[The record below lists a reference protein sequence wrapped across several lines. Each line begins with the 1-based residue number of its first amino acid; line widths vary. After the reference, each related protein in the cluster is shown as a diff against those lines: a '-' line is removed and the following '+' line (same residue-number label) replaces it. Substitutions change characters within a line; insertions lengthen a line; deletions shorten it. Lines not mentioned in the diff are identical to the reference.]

1 MLNQSYM
8 VNEMENQDLEDQ
20 IDDLETETSD
30 LEDQIDDE
38 VELTVDDYNKLKRE
52 HEKATKKLV
61 ELKKQLKTQ
70 TKETP
75 MLTEEKLALREEV
88 SEFLLD
94 NKDYKEYKT
103 DLLKYREQ
111 GFSIKQAIALI
122 EADDKTIE
130 NRKKLQ
136 SMNITSWEPSTKK
149 DTYTQSEIAKMP
161 LEQRAKIYEWVKS
174 WKYKVTA

>member
-1 MLNQSYM
+1 M

-20 IDDLETETSD
+20 IDDLETETWD

-136 SMNITSWEPSTKK
+136 SM
-149 DTYTQSEIAKMP
+149 
-161 LEQRAKIYEWVKS
+161 
-174 WKYKVTA
+174 KVTDWEGWNAKTKYTFSELESMSQNEYNKIMDLKEKWKISITK

>member
-1 MLNQSYM
+1 M

-20 IDDLETETSD
+20 IDDLETETWD

-130 NRKKLQ
+130 NRKKTNSMRVTDWEASGKTVYTYDELEKMSQAQYNKVKDLQ
-136 SMNITSWEPSTKK
+136 L
-149 DTYTQSEIAKMP
+149 QG
-161 LEQRAKIYEWVKS
+161 
-174 WKYKVTA
+174 KVSFKN

>member
-1 MLNQSYM
+1 M

-20 IDDLETETSD
+20 IDDLETETWD

-130 NRKKLQ
+130 NRKK
-136 SMNITSWEPSTKK
+136 STINISEWSWEKVDIRTITMAELWNKSQ
-149 DTYTQSEIAKMP
+149 DEFNRLIA
-161 LEQRAKIYEWVKS
+161 LRDS
-174 WKYKVTA
+174 WKLKITR